1 MRSLLLLLLL
11 PGIPSVQAAVELRI
25 GAFNVQVY
33 VFSRASLRIAISSS
47 SFAPPHLVLL
57 DLAKALWAKPTK
69 LPR

>member
-47 SFAPPHLVLL
+47 FAPPHLVLS